1 MELNAVTPREHS
13 KQLSK
18 NTVPTTHCPR
28 CLGSGHE
35 AAVCRFK
42 TAKCHKCKKKGH
54 IAKACK
60 SEGQRPVQS
69 GQQPVQ
75 SGQTKHKR
83 GSNGMHQITSGEVAD
98 IVHIHTIS
106 ESLPKSYI
114 ANMKVNG
121 VPLEMEID
129 TRAAVSIVSEATWVE
144 KLNKHTL
151 KPCPLVLKGYPDNEL
166 HIMGCCDIQ
175 VQTGETIK
183 QLELIV
189 CKGNGLSLLGRNWL
203 EEMKLN

>member
-13 KQLSK
+13 KHLSK

-42 TAKCHKCKKKGH
+42 TAKCHKCNKKGH

-69 GQQPVQ
+69 GR
-75 SGQTKHKR
+75 TKHKR
-83 GSNGMHQITSGEVAD
+83 GSNGMHQITSGEVAN

-106 ESLPKSYI
+106 ESLPKSYK

-129 TRAAVSIVSEATWVE
+129 TGAAVSIVSEATWVE
-144 KLNKHTL
+144 KLNKPTL

-166 HIMGCCDIQ
+166 HIMGCCDVQ
-175 VQTGETIK
+175 VQARETIK

-189 CKGNGLSLLGRNWL
+189 CK
-203 EEMKLN
+203 EMGCLCWGEIG